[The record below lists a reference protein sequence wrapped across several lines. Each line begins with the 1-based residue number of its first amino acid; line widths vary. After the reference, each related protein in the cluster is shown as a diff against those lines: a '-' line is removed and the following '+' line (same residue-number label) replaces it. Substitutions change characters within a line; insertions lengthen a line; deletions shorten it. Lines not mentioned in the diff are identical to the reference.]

1 MLNLWQGFISHYIN
15 PCLWQ
20 TEHNGKNEDSR
31 WVQETENSGKI
42 FSNSSC
48 FNTHETQVS
57 N

>member
-1 MLNLWQGFISHYIN
+1 MLNLWQGFVSHYIN

-31 WVQETENSGKI
+31 WVQETENSGKF